1 MSLEDITMLVERL
14 DRIEAAVS
22 VIAERQTIRDW
33 YATNEFAQLVGKAEF
48 TVREWCRLGRVRAEK
63 KGSGRGKYQ
72 SWVVSHDE
80 LLRYQREGLIPIL
93 RALLSRT
100 RNESLLEIHPG
111 AGVGNGAFAP
121 RLSARPC
128 RR

>member
-14 DRIEAAVS
+14 DRIEAAVT

-33 YATNEFAQLVGKAEF
+33 YATDEFAQLVGKAEF
-48 TVREWCRLGRVRAEK
+48 TVREWCRLGRVNAEK

-93 RALLSRT
+93 RA
-100 RNESLLEIHPG
+100 
-111 AGVGNGAFAP
+111 
-121 RLSARPC
+121 
-128 RR
+128 